1 MHTYD
6 NNMHVCRTVAT
17 VHFEHSAHL
26 LKALTA
32 AGVDYRVQIYPDAS
46 HASVNV
52 LSSSI
57 FAGVHPVARVRAP
70 ASTSVGRHVLR
81 TVQTFVNTRCRTS
94 SVTRSSP
101 STDDV
106 DEQQT
111 VDANAE

>member
-1 MHTYD
+1 MLL
-6 NNMHVCRTVAT
+6 MHVCRTVAM

-32 AGVDYRVQIYPDAS
+32 AGVDYRVQVYPDAS
-46 HASVNV
+46 HAAVNV

-57 FAGVHPVARVRAP
+57 SAGVRPVSRVRAR

-81 TVQTFVNTRCRTS
+81 TVQTFLSTRCRTS

-101 STDDV
+101 HTDDV
-106 DEQQT
+106 VEQQT
-111 VDANAE
+111 VDENAE